1 MSIEKSFTVQLSPTA
16 NPQDAIDVTFTVTRH
31 GHPSALLGDTTY
43 TIEPC
48 SDIASI
54 TFTGSLSGQVTYY
67 VESSTPLGCQN
78 MHNLAEDYLPKIVE
92 MFIPEGGR
100 L

>member
-48 SDIASI
+48 NDMARI
-54 TFTGSLSGQVTYY
+54 TFTGSISGQVTYY
-67 VESSTPLGCQN
+67 VKSSALIGRKN
-78 MHNLAEDYLPKIVE
+78 MHNLTKDYLPKIVE

>member
-16 NPQDAIDVTFTVTRH
+16 NPQDAIDVTFTVIRH
-31 GHPSALLGDTTY
+31 GHPSALQGDTTY

-48 SDIASI
+48 SDMASI

-67 VESSTPLGCQN
+67 VESSIPLGQQN
-78 MHNLAEDYLPKIVE
+78 LLSVVGDYLPKIVE
-92 MFIPEGGR
+92 MFIAEGVAP
-100 L
+100 